1 MNHITDTEHDGRSV
15 TVDSAE
21 GWHLTQPAIAH
32 GVEGR
37 ALQLPAT
44 QA

>member
-21 GWHLTQPAIAH
+21 GWRPMQAASAH
-32 GVEGR
+32 GDAGR